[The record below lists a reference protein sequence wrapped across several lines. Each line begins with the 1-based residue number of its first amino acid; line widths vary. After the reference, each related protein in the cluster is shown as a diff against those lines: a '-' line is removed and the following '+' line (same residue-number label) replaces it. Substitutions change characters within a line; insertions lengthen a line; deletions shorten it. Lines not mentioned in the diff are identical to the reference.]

1 MTSHNNTH
9 KKQQENAAHFAQTDV
24 EQSNAAPIDNE
35 QETTHFGFQ
44 TVAKA
49 EKQKLVAN
57 VFHSVAGKYDLMN
70 DLLSFGIHRVWKRFT
85 IDCSGVR
92 KGQKVLDLAGGTG
105 DFSAKFSRIVG
116 ETGQVILADINSSML
131 NVGREKLRNLGVIG
145 KINYVQANAETLP
158 FADNTFD
165 CVIISFGL
173 RNVTDKDKALRSMFR
188 VLKPGGRLLVLEFS
202 KPILDPLSKI
212 YNFYS
217 FNILPKIG
225 EVVVNDGDSYRY
237 LAESIRMHP
246 KQEDLKT
253 MMEQAGFEQVSY
265 YNLSAGIVA
274 LHRGYKF

>member
-1 MTSHNNTH
+1 MTNQTNLEQDQPR
-9 KKQQENAAHFAQTDV
+9 QQPQFD
-24 EQSNAAPIDNE
+24 SNE
-35 QETTHFGFQ
+35 ETTHFGFK
-44 TVAKA
+44 TVAKS
-49 EKQKLVAN
+49 EKQKMVAN

-92 KGQKVLDLAGGTG
+92 KGHKVLDLAGGTG
-105 DFSAKFSRIVG
+105 DFTAKFSRIVG
-116 ETGQVILADINSSML
+116 DTGEVILADINDSML
-131 NVGREKLRNLGVIG
+131 RVGREKLRNLGVVG
-145 KINYVQANAETLP
+145 NVNYVQANAEALP
-158 FADNTFD
+158 FPDNTFD

-225 EVVVNDGDSYRY
+225 EVVVNDGESYRY

-246 KQEDLKT
+246 EQNILKQ
-253 MMEQAGFEQVSY
+253 MMTEAGFEQVNY